1 MEFVSDYLKGLQ
13 ILLGNLPEEQIRRVI
28 DLVYQARLANRQ
40 IFIMGNGGSAST
52 ASHFV
57 CDLSKN
63 TRREGWP
70 NFRVI
75 GLTDNMPLV
84 TAFANDEGYD
94 TVFAQQLAS
103 FIQPDDVVIGISA
116 SGNSKN
122 VLNAIDFAHSRNAL
136 TVGFTGFD
144 GGKLANMVDINV
156 HVPSHNIQHVEDVHL
171 ALEHL
176 ITNALNELVK
186 RADAILP
193 PVYARLDQKTERI
206 EFVTERSGDGLL
218 VTANTPDRSQM
229 LTMVQLLQSIQSDL
243 SHVQDSREFLE
254 RLLSLSLEGIG
265 AASGSIVVLDAEGQ
279 PFSGFLAYDGRIQ
292 EYAAAQFNEIVK
304 HGLAGWVV
312 QNREAALVENISDD
326 PRWLPRRWEG
336 QIVPNRSA
344 ISVPLTDHNQVIGAM
359 TLVSPESR
367 QFTLEDMAM
376 LTALSV
382 TVSHIKSKPNLMSGN
397 DSLVV
402 AGD

>member
-1 MEFVSDYLKGLQ
+1 MELVREYLNGLKQ
-13 ILLGNLPEEQIRRVI
+13 LLGELEEDRIQQAINV
-28 DLVYQARLANRQ
+28 VYQSRLANRQ

-103 FIQPDDVVIGISA
+103 FVQPDDVVIGISA

-122 VLNAIDFAHSRNAL
+122 VLNAIEYAHCHGAI
-136 TVGFTGFD
+136 TIGFTGYD
-144 GGKLANMVDINV
+144 GGKLAKMVDINV
-156 HVPSHNIQHVEDVHL
+156 HVPSFNIQHVEDVHL

-176 ITNALNELVK
+176 ITNALNEMVK

-206 EFVTERSGDGLL
+206 EFVTERSTDGLI
-218 VTANTPDRSQM
+218 VKANTPDSAQM
-229 LTMVQLLQSIQSDL
+229 NTMVQLLQSIQNDL

-265 AASGSIVVLDAEGQ
+265 AASGSIVMLDAAGQ

-312 QNREAALVENISDD
+312 QNRESALVENIHED
-326 PRWLPRRWEG
+326 PRWLPRRWDG

-382 TVSHIKSKPNLMSGN
+382 TVTHIKTRPNLMPTQN
-397 DSLVV
+397 E
-402 AGD
+402 